1 MYSGQ
6 SREVGR
12 KLFFQLSAVLRE
24 VHYLKLMGYTGIPE
38 SALRML
44 DRDVTFR
51 SYIANLNAT
60 INWYNRIRRTSRDV
74 EYNLIQSELEEID
87 KLVQHGQNH
96 LDWNSQ
102 GKSVF
107 QLENEQRD
115 VTGGKC
121 KLQPGILLQICDFPV
136 FTGKFQPKL

>member
-1 MYSGQ
+1 
-6 SREVGR
+6 
-12 KLFFQLSAVLRE
+12 
-24 VHYLKLMGYTGIPE
+24 MGYTGIPE